1 MIVGPSRAVG
11 GTGAGAHLYMIA
23 GAEGRVLDVRT
34 CGLTLGVLGTDML
47 ERSSPLAQLI
57 SRLASGDTTPEEVAA
72 GSAHC
77 ANGNASR
84 NTYIHIS
91 ERELSEQAVSLSGR
105 FPSGAGR
112 PRLFG
117 VPISLKDCF
126 DLAGTVTTCGA
137 KYYAE
142 HHASAK
148 GDSAMAARLRASG
161 ALITGKT
168 HLHPLAYGITG
179 QNPDYGDCLQPRDA
193 SLLTGGS
200 SSGAA
205 ASVQEGSA
213 LAAIGTDT
221 GGSVRVPAALCGLA
235 GYRASHSL
243 AYAAGPWPPSPA
255 GLWAGAVHLAP
266 SFDTVGLLMRDPRDA
281 APIAH
286 ALFGVPLGTSPKEA
300 RIGFVGAAFLQDS
313 EADVLA
319 AFDGW
324 RSKMESNGANL
335 AEIDTAPWTGSQEIF
350 AGIQAHQAAE
360 LHRGHY
366 DQFEPAIAQRL
377 HWGASLTEA
386 GLAPL
391 KQRRAEL
398 CASIAILFQTLDFLV
413 LPCAPVSRLVAAE
426 DQSSTRGRILRYTA
440 PFSLAG
446 LPAVAL
452 PGEMIG
458 APLGTGVQ
466 IAAAPGND
474 AALLSYAGALAHAV
488 VDDQT

>member
-1 MIVGPSRAVG
+1 
-11 GTGAGAHLYMIA
+11 
-23 GAEGRVLDVRT
+23 
-34 CGLTLGVLGTDML
+34 ML
-47 ERSSPLAQLI
+47 ERTSPLTQLI
-57 SRLASGDTTPEEVAA
+57 ARLCSGDTTPEGVAA
-72 GSAHC
+72 SSARC

-84 NTYIHIS
+84 NTYIHFS
-91 ERELSEQAVSLSGR
+91 EKELEEQAASLSGR
-105 FPSGAGR
+105 FAFAEGR
-112 PRLFG
+112 PPLFG

-126 DLAGTVTTCGA
+126 DLTGTVTTCGA
-137 KYYAE
+137 RYYAQ
-142 HHASAK
+142 HHAPAPR
-148 GDSAMAARLRASG
+148 DSAMAARLRASA

-193 SLLTGGS
+193 LLLTGGS

-243 AYAAGPWPPSPA
+243 AYAAGPWSSRWPTSQVSEARPGAPNSVSAPE
-255 GLWAGAVHLAP
+255 GLWAGAAHLAP
-266 SFDTVGLLMRDPRDA
+266 SFDTVGLLLRDPRDA

-286 ALFGVPLGTSPKEA
+286 ALFGVPLGAIPKEA
-300 RIGFVGAAFLQDS
+300 RIGFVGAAFLGDC

-324 RSKMESNGANL
+324 RKKMEAGGARL
-335 AEIDTAPWTGSQEIF
+335 AEIDAEPWIGSQEIF
-350 AGIQAHQAAE
+350 AGIQAHEAAE

-366 DQFEPAIAQRL
+366 DEFEPAIARRL
-377 HWGASLTEA
+377 HWGASLTE
-386 GLAPL
+386 GELAPL
-391 KQRRAEL
+391 RQRRAEL
-398 CASIAILFQTLDFLV
+398 CAGIAGLFQGFDFLV

-426 DQSSTRGRILRYTA
+426 DQSSTRGRILRYTT

-446 LPAVAL
+446 LPAAAL

-458 APLGTGVQ
+458 APLGTGIQ
-466 IAAAPGND
+466 IAGAQGND
-474 AALLSYAGALAHAV
+474 AVLLAYAGALAQAV
-488 VDDQT
+488 VDEQG

>member
-1 MIVGPSRAVG
+1 
-11 GTGAGAHLYMIA
+11 
-23 GAEGRVLDVRT
+23 
-34 CGLTLGVLGTDML
+34 ML
-47 ERSSPLAQLI
+47 EPSSPLTQLI
-57 SRLASGDTTPEEVAA
+57 ARLTSGETTPEAVAA
-72 GSAHC
+72 ASARY
-77 ANGNASR
+77 ANGNASH
-84 NTYIHIS
+84 NTYIHFS
-91 ERELSEQAVSLSGR
+91 ERELREQARALSAR
-105 FPSGAGR
+105 PLSTRLPSAAGR
-112 PRLFG
+112 PPLYG

-137 KYYAE
+137 RYYAE
-142 HHASAK
+142 HHSPAAQ
-148 GDSAMAARLRASG
+148 DSAMAARLRATG

-179 QNPDYGDCLQPRDA
+179 QNPDYGDCLQPRDV

-243 AYAAGPWPPSPA
+243 AYGAGPWPASPD
-255 GLWAGAVHLAP
+255 GLWAGAAHLAP
-266 SFDTVGLLMRDPRDA
+266 SFDTVGLLLRDPRDA

-286 ALFGVPLGTSPKEA
+286 ALFGVPFGKTPKEA
-300 RIGFVGAAFLQDS
+300 RIGFAGAAFLSDC

-324 RSKMESNGANL
+324 RSRMEAGGAAL
-335 AEIDTAPWTGSQEIF
+335 AEIATAPWAGSQDIF
-350 AGIQAHQAAE
+350 AGIQAHEAAE

-366 DQFEPAIAQRL
+366 DEFEPAIAQRL

-386 GLAPL
+386 DLAPL
-391 KQRRAEL
+391 ERRRANL
-398 CASIAILFQTLDFLV
+398 RANIASLFEAFDFLV
-413 LPCAPVSRLVAAE
+413 LPCAPVSRLLASE
-426 DQSSTRGRILRYTA
+426 DQGSARARILRYTT

-446 LPAVAL
+446 LPVVAL

-466 IAAAPGND
+466 IAAAPGKD
-474 AALLSYAGALAHAV
+474 AALLAYAGALTQAV
-488 VDDQT
+488 ADERT